1 MIDSNTTALQN
12 LVVAYNNSTKATA
25 SVAGQTTSI
34 TYIGAAESSVNSG
47 PCRLVNV
54 CVVEGSGM
62 VKFYNSQSGNALPAD
77 SLLFVL
83 TSAAPI
89 GVTPVGLNFNLG
101 LYIVVEAGV
110 SINCTYSIA

>member
-1 MIDSNTTALQN
+1 MMDASTTALQN

-25 SVAGQTTSI
+25 SVAGQTTTNTFAGPS
-34 TYIGAAESSVNSG
+34 ESSINAG

-54 CVVEGSGM
+54 CVVEGSGT
-62 VKFYNSQSGNALPAD
+62 VRFYNSQSGNALPTD

-89 GVTPVGLNFNLG
+89 GVTQVGLNFNLG
-101 LYIVVEAGV
+101 LYIVVESGV
-110 SINCTYSIA
+110 SVNCTYSVA